1 MTTKM
6 DAVYEDGKLV
16 LPTPLPLPDKARV
29 VVTIESGTPSSD
41 AERDAWLS
49 ISEQSLLRTWDNPED
64 DIFNELLS
72 K

>member
-16 LPTPLPLPDKARV
+16 LPRPLPLPEKAPV
-29 VVTIESGTPSSD
+29 VVTIETRPPNSD
-41 AERDAWLS
+41 AEREAWLHL
-49 ISEQSLLRTWDNPED
+49 SEQSLLRTWDNPGD
-64 DIFNELLS
+64 DVFNELLS